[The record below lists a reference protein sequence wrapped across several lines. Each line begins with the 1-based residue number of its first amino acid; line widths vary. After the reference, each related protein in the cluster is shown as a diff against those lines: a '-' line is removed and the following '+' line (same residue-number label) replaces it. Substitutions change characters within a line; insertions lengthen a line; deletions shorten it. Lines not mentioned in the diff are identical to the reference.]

1 MAPESA
7 GAARG
12 LESIL
17 GRLQAFAQF
26 RYSSLGLDFG
36 NNAEWCWDDH
46 HGTTSCRIPPM
57 YPVRNKSGTPAA
69 EYGSVELRALLE
81 VLDSKQKEWQDVQTV
96 MLFVDNRSGPG
107 QPTYWQDFSP
117 WVRERCRWRGPYG
130 EVTAASFM
138 LANIKNGLGKIH
150 YTWAGT
156 FVLEAASFLYPH
168 INFILSD
175 ADCIP
180 LSLLGVQELVRL
192 AASIFPGRVI

>member
-17 GRLQAFAQF
+17 GSLQAFAQF

-36 NNAEWCWDDH
+36 TNAEWCWDDH
-46 HGTTSCRIPPM
+46 HATMSCRIRPM

-117 WVRERCRWRGPYG
+117 WVRERCRWTGPMG
-130 EVTAASFM
+130 R
-138 LANIKNGLGKIH
+138 NICVGGGL
-150 YTWAGT
+150 
-156 FVLEAASFLYPH
+156 
-168 INFILSD
+168 
-175 ADCIP
+175 
-180 LSLLGVQELVRL
+180 LSLPAHQFSLG
-192 AASIFPGRVI
+192 